1 MSDYKHISEVMP
13 EVMKEIIAAYNRVHG
28 EGAGE
33 RELIKQ
39 KENDHA
45 DRSFVA

>member
-1 MSDYKHISEVMP
+1 MNDYKHVSEVMP

-33 RELIKQ
+33 RALIKQ
-39 KENDHA
+39 KENEHA
-45 DRSFVA
+45 DRSIVA